1 MIRTTAF
8 LGSSLT
14 RLPVFAE
21 VREGPVGEG
30 REKLI
35 TAIRKWIY
43 WLAIS
48 LEKDGDFSQSEGLQ
62 SYH

>member
-1 MIRTTAF
+1 MLQTP
-8 LGSSLT
+8 

-21 VREGPVGEG
+21 ALEGPVEEYC
-30 REKLI
+30 EKLI
-35 TAIRKWIY
+35 TAIKKWSY

-48 LEKDGDFSQSEGLQ
+48 LEKGGDFSQSEGLQ

>member
-1 MIRTTAF
+1 MQFALAMLQTP
-8 LGSSLT
+8 

-21 VREGPVGEG
+21 ALEGPVEEYC
-30 REKLI
+30 EKLI
-35 TAIRKWIY
+35 TAIKKWSY

-48 LEKDGDFSQSEGLQ
+48 LEKGGDFSQSEGLQ

>member
-14 RLPVFAE
+14 RLAE
-21 VREGPVGEG
+21 ALEDPVGEYC
-30 REKLI
+30 EKLI
-35 TAIRKWIY
+35 TAMKKWSY

-48 LEKDGDFSQSEGLQ
+48 LEKGGDFSQSEGLQ
-62 SYH
+62 NYH